1 MTENLAVLMSRCKQ
15 FKVGAEILII
25 TDTDSTLV
33 QLLRKQHQLINFLI
47 ESREH
52 WEKITLRSNMG
63 EYNSTLYYPKP
74 KPAAM
79 IQAMANTKAPTETE
93 IIHEI
98 MKCPLSSSLVR
109 MEDDKGIFAN
119 SHISKSSGLDANNWL
134 GTRMSN
140 YWIPEE
146 LQRYKTLL
154 LQDRELRN
162 YTYTAYLFT
171 GEPAKFTV
179 DAQLVK
185 FNSDLC
191 RWVCVLGCEAIS

>member
-1 MTENLAVLMSRCKQ
+1 MIENLSVLLSRCKR
-15 FKVGAEILII
+15 FRVGTEILII

-33 QLLRKQHQLINFLI
+33 QLLKKQHQLINSLI
-47 ESREH
+47 ESGEH
-52 WEKITLRSNMG
+52 WEKITLRAEIG
-63 EYNSTLYYPKP
+63 EYKSTLYYPKP
-74 KPAAM
+74 KPPV
-79 IQAMANTKAPTETE
+79 IVQAMVNARTTKEAE

-98 MKCPLSSSLVR
+98 MKHHHPSSLVR

-119 SHISKSSGLDANNWL
+119 SHISESSGINANNWL
-134 GTRMSN
+134 GANMSS

-162 YTYTAYLFT
+162 YTYTAYFFT
-171 GEPAKFTV
+171 GEAAKFTI

-185 FNSDLC
+185 FNNDLC
-191 RWVCVLGCEAIS
+191 RWVRVLGCELIS

>member
-1 MTENLAVLMSRCKQ
+1 MIENLSVLLSRCKR
-15 FKVGAEILII
+15 FRVGTEILII

-33 QLLRKQHQLINFLI
+33 QLLKKQHQLINSLI
-47 ESREH
+47 ESGEH
-52 WEKITLRSNMG
+52 WEKITLRSDMG
-63 EYNSTLYYPKP
+63 KYKSTLYYPKP
-74 KPAAM
+74 KPPVI
-79 IQAMANTKAPTETE
+79 IQAMASTRTTEAE

-98 MKCPLSSSLVR
+98 TKHPYPSSLVR

-119 SHISKSSGLDANNWL
+119 SHISESSGINANNWL
-134 GTRMSN
+134 GANMSS

-162 YTYTAYLFT
+162 YTYTAYFFT
-171 GEPAKFTV
+171 GEAAKFTV

-185 FNSDLC
+185 FNNDLC
-191 RWVCVLGCEAIS
+191 RWVRVLGCELIS

>member
-1 MTENLAVLMSRCKQ
+1 MIENLSVLLSRCKR
-15 FKVGAEILII
+15 FRVGTEILII

-33 QLLRKQHQLINFLI
+33 QLLKKQHELINSLI
-47 ESREH
+47 ESGEH
-52 WEKITLRSNMG
+52 WEKITLRAEMG
-63 EYNSTLYYPKP
+63 EYKSTLYYPKL
-74 KPAAM
+74 KPPV
-79 IQAMANTKAPTETE
+79 IVQAMTNARTTTEAE

-98 MKCPLSSSLVR
+98 MKHPHPSSLVR

-119 SHISKSSGLDANNWL
+119 SRISESSGINANNWL
-134 GTRMSN
+134 GANMSS

-171 GEPAKFTV
+171 GEAAKFTV

-185 FNSDLC
+185 FNNDLC
-191 RWVCVLGCEAIS
+191 RWVRVLDCELIS